1 MSYNSKQN
9 TTIFIW
15 IATTIISIF
24 SLMSEGWVVSIPLG
38 VALFAT
44 VAVWSSG
51 NESTSNEAKK
61 EATVSSHPEKRGDST
76 AYTMA
81 LLMEMMDEEEREEF
95 KSQLKRRI
103 LSGETVTD
111 ESLIADM
118 EKRKRG

>member
-44 VAVWSSG
+44 VAIWTSG
-51 NESTSNEAKK
+51 NESEAKNQK
-61 EATVSSHPEKRGDST
+61 NQTSSSSSSTEKRGDST

-81 LLMEMMDEEEREEF
+81 LLMEMMDEDEREEF

-103 LSGETVTD
+103 LSGD
-111 ESLIADM
+111 
-118 EKRKRG
+118 K